1 MSATAAYA
9 EPAVFG
15 PLAVAAPFLREAP
28 VDLLAMARALGLTVQ
43 MDARMSADLSGRI
56 RRGGDGPAGTHIE
69 VNGAHSFNRRR
80 FTLAHEIAHFLLHR
94 DLIGDGIDDT
104 ALYRSRLSDQTEV
117 EANQLAAQILMP
129 AALVRDIYRA
139 GARSVAGLSAMFQV
153 SEEAMRIRLGQLRL
167 GP

>member
-1 MSATAAYA
+1 MSAAAIA
-9 EPAVFG
+9 APAG

-43 MDARMSADLSGRI
+43 MDAPMSPDLSERI
-56 RRGGDGPAGTHIE
+56 RHGGNGPAGFHIE
-69 VNGAHSFNRRR
+69 VNGAHSPNRRR

-117 EANQLAAQILMP
+117 EANRLAADILMP
-129 AALVRDIYRA
+129 AALLRDIYRA
-139 GARSVAGLSAMFQV
+139 GARSLAGLSATFQV

-167 GP
+167 AP